1 MAWWDDA
8 AEAVGSAVGW
18 LGDAAEAVVDTATE
32 VTEEVTESASDAAD
46 AGLDA
51 LRDGAASVGPAL
63 GAVANVVLG
72 VVKGALHAVAD
83 LAATTFDVVRNVGKL
98 LSDILHLNLAD
109 IIADLGNIGINIL
122 QLLVWG
128 VRLVTGAYFGK
139 EVSDYFMRDRALTFI
154 RNLII
159 DEFGNKDGEDILRKL
174 GSGSLHFGLPI
185 AASTRIM
192 AADSNT
198 FPFVTLHN
206 AGVIDL
212 FALAGLL
219 SFNSFRIARERTRV
233 VRVNAAGGNVLFSAD
248 KQVRYPL
255 IPEQRRHD
263 HANTRLCHDPLRR
276 CEGDARGLPQIQEA
290 VHRHHLDSIIQF
302 SELPGIPDTSL
313 PERERFLLLCG
324 QRWKRL
330 LVVRR
335 DHAAQR
341 ATGSRWNSALH
352 RHLWLCGREK
362 WPHQWPHHQARVER
376 LPHLRRDQHDRR
388 LHYRYCSAHA

>member
-128 VRLVTGAYFGK
+128 VRLVTGAYFG
-139 EVSDYFMRDRALTFI
+139 MRDRALTFI

-233 VRVNAAGGNVLFSAD
+233 VRVNAAGGNVLFPPISRFAI
-248 KQVRYPL
+248 RSFLNSGGTTMRIRAFAMTPY
-255 IPEQRRHD
+255 
-263 HANTRLCHDPLRR
+263 AA
-276 CEGDARGLPQIQEA
+276 ARAMRAAFRKFQEA